1 MGTLTNSTIKIN
13 ATALSSKT
21 IKFTIMTTTKIAR
34 LITLLSFLLLSTFLH
49 AQIEERD
56 NDVLIK
62 TYYPS
67 LLQISREQLIAK
79 INDNI
84 GNVKYVNYY
93 AKKEGYQ
100 KAIVRFIK
108 KLEVYDNR
116 IQDKEGVLFY
126 YKEIADKKIVLAYGD
141 NISVVDIH
149 LSEEKDIMMYRFI
162 FKSKVFAK
170 EFAENMYSVIQAE
183 NLVEESLSRADSIVF
198 IDLAA
203 KYNAMKEKPTI
214 TEEQRKYI
222 VQANAYSK
230 DKDLGKAIDA
240 YKKAIAADPVAYPPA
255 YYNMALLYAEEGY
268 FKSAI
273 RNMKKYILLVPDAP
287 DARAAQDKIYEWER

>member
-1 MGTLTNSTIKIN
+1 M
-13 ATALSSKT
+13 KT
-21 IKFTIMTTTKIAR
+21 ITITRSTM
-34 LITLLSFLLLSTFLH
+34 LLVFLLLSTFLH
-49 AQIEERD
+49 AQIEEKD

-162 FKSKVFAK
+162 FKSKAFAK
-170 EFAENMYSVIQAE
+170 EFAESMYSVIQAE
-183 NLVEESLSRADSIVF
+183 NLAEESLSRADSIVF

-222 VQANAYSK
+222 VQANAYTK
-230 DKDLGKAIDA
+230 DKDLEKAIES
-240 YKKAIAADPVAYPPA
+240 YKKAIVADPVAYPPA

-268 FKSAI
+268 FKAAI
-273 RNMKKYILLVPDAP
+273 RNMKKYLLLVPDAP